1 VELALLSVLSDV
13 VIPFDRAGLPVEST
27 DHAITG
33 ADDKQVT
40 HDRGSEK
47 TQPPLSNSQR
57 ILESGKRVW
66 VSSAERSSGVKS
78 NAERKPKTRTRMCTS
93 A

>member
-1 VELALLSVLSDV
+1 VELALFSVLSDV

-40 HDRGSEK
+40 RDRGSGED
-47 TQPPLSNSQR
+47 
-57 ILESGKRVW
+57 
-66 VSSAERSSGVKS
+66 SAAAVELPKNFGVG
-78 NAERKPKTRTRMCTS
+78 
-93 A
+93 